1 MGFVCCMPYTNP
13 KDSRLIRTD
22 SQRAHVAPYMGSFLF
37 GFHGTPVTQ
46 PAGRTMP
53 EPRGHPHAK
62 LLRRVAR
69 FTVLC
74 GVIITAIKFGAF
86 AMTNSVAVLSDALE
100 SIVNV
105 VAAALMAYT
114 IGLSNRPADA
124 EHPYGHG
131 KAQFM
136 SIGFEGGAI
145 GAAGLIIV
153 IEAIGRLF
161 HPPVEALPRLGA
173 GMIVLVAVASLTAL
187 LAAYLNHHAKQYD
200 EPAFRA
206 DARHLMTDVIS
217 TGGVVV
223 GLLVVQT
230 TGWQWVDPAVA
241 LGVAGVILF
250 MGGQLLRESLHG
262 LMDRIDFED
271 DTIIRGILDEE
282 VNAKAIL
289 GYHKV
294 RHRHSGRFHWV
305 DLHIQVDG
313 DISVRESHDL
323 ASRIERRIEEALG
336 EGNATAHVEPPE
348 HVTEANLFEDLPE
361 QGQRE

>member
-1 MGFVCCMPYTNP
+1 
-13 KDSRLIRTD
+13 
-22 SQRAHVAPYMGSFLF
+22 
-37 GFHGTPVTQ
+37 
-46 PAGRTMP
+46 MP
-53 EPRGHPHAK
+53 EPQGHPHAN

-69 FTVLC
+69 LTVLC
-74 GVIITAIKFGAF
+74 GVIITGIKFGAF

-114 IGLSNRPADA
+114 IGVTNRPADA

-153 IEAIGRLF
+153 IEAIGRLI
-161 HPPVEALPRLGA
+161 HPPVEDLPRLGA
-173 GMIVLVAVASLTAL
+173 GMIALVVVAVMTAM
-187 LAAYLNHHAKQYD
+187 LAAYLNHHANKYN
-200 EPAFRA
+200 ESAFRA

-241 LGVAGVILF
+241 LVVACAILF

-271 DTIIRGILDEE
+271 DTKIRGILDQH
-282 VNAKAIL
+282 VKAGAIL

-305 DLHIQVDG
+305 DLHIQVGG
-313 DISVRESHDL
+313 DMTVRQSHGL
-323 ASRIERRIEEALG
+323 ATRIEHQIEQALVEA
-336 EGNATAHVEPPE
+336 NATAHVEPPE
-348 HVTEANLFEDLPE
+348 HVTEANLFEDPPSDNT
-361 QGQRE
+361 